1 LRWAAAFSYVLSD
14 VFVRS
19 GHWAS
24 QVLIG
29 SIVGAI
35 ALRVAPIQTS
45 DPLALLVPLLLM
57 LLVVVSW
64 LRMRDHDRRL
74 CERCMASMPLNPS
87 LAAQRYRRRFA
98 TTHLGSNKPLMIS
111 YLLVLV
117 GSAFLPGPAGTWI
130 WATVQ
135 ATMIYL
141 ILSSV
146 THRRLQPWCPK
157 CQGEG
162 GGESSS
168 HTPDPMPQGGHR

>member
-14 VFVRS
+14 AYVRS

-29 SIVGAI
+29 SVVAAI
-35 ALRVAPIQTS
+35 ALRLTPIQTS
-45 DPLALLVPLLLM
+45 SPLALLVPLLLM

-74 CERCMASMPLNPS
+74 CERCMSSMPLNPS
-87 LAAQRYRRRFA
+87 LVAARYRRRFA
-98 TTHLGSNKPLMIS
+98 TTHLGSNKPLMIA

-117 GSAFLPGPAGTWI
+117 GSAFLPGRTGTWI
-130 WATVQ
+130 WAAVQ
-135 ATMIYL
+135 TTMIYL

-162 GGESSS
+162 GGESTSL
-168 HTPDPMPQGGHR
+168 TPDPMPHGGHR